1 MDLVKFKTKEE
12 FLVEYGI
19 KNCIGAYSRCR
30 SLADIVNQKSITLAS
45 TKRIYGVEFTI
56 SYINEWIVSLNE
68 ALNIQRK
75 MSPEQIEK
83 TSGYI
88 LDDFYYL
95 KIPDIYFVFTEAG
108 KGRYGEF
115 YESLDGA
122 KIMSWF
128 DKYVEQRAEFCFER
142 GLREHEKTKDSKII

>member
-19 KNCIGAYSRCR
+19 KNCIELYSGMR
-30 SLADIVNQKSITLAS
+30 SLAEIVDTKSMTLAS
-45 TKRIYGVEFTI
+45 TKRLYGSAFTI
-56 SYINEWIVSLNE
+56 SYVNEWIISLNE
-68 ALNIQRK
+68 FINIQRK
-75 MSPEQIEK
+75 MSPEQIEI
-83 TSGYI
+83 TSIYI
-88 LDDFYYL
+88 INDFYYL
-95 KIPDIYFVFTEAG
+95 KIPDIYFIFSEAK

-122 KIMSWF
+122 KIISWF

-142 GLREHEKTKDSKII
+142 GM

>member
-12 FLVEYGI
+12 FLIEYGI
-19 KNCIGAYSRCR
+19 KNCIERYSGMR
-30 SLADIVNQKSITLAS
+30 SLVEILDTKSITLAS
-45 TKRIYGVEFTI
+45 TKRLYGIAFTI

-68 ALNIQRK
+68 FINIQRK
-75 MSPEQIEK
+75 MSPEQIEI

-95 KIPDIYFVFTEAG
+95 KISDIYFVFSEA
-108 KGRYGEF
+108 KKNRYGEF

-122 KIMSWF
+122 KIISWF
-128 DKYVEQRAEFCFER
+128 DKYVEQRAEFVFEK
-142 GLREHEKTKDSKII
+142 GMREYERYKNQKIL

>member
-12 FLVEYGI
+12 FLIEYGI
-19 KNCIGAYSRCR
+19 KNCIERYSGMR
-30 SLADIVNQKSITLAS
+30 SLAEIVDIKSITLAS
-45 TKRIYGVEFTI
+45 TKRLYGVGFTI

-68 ALNIQRK
+68 FINIQRK
-75 MSPEQIEK
+75 MSPEQIEI

-95 KIPDIYFVFTEAG
+95 KISDIYFVFSEAK

-122 KIMSWF
+122 KIMFWF
-128 DKYVEQRAEFCFER
+128 DKYVEQRAEFVFEK
-142 GLREHEKTKDSKII
+142 GLKEHEKTKDSKIV